1 MARGSADMTIVVGA
15 PSPRQARLAVPP
27 PPAPLSYAR
36 LCELV
41 AGSGLD
47 LATIAGIYRQRF
59 PHGPVS
65 RQLNDEQR
73 GRVWWDLLRHG
84 AREG

>member
-1 MARGSADMTIVVGA
+1 MALITVNA
-15 PSPRQARLAVPP
+15 PTRRPRAEPVPP
-27 PPAPLSYAR
+27 PPAPLSYER
-36 LCELV
+36 FCDLV

-47 LATIAGIYRQRF
+47 LATVAGIYRQRF
-59 PHGPVS
+59 PTGPSS
-65 RQLNDEQR
+65 RDIDDAQR